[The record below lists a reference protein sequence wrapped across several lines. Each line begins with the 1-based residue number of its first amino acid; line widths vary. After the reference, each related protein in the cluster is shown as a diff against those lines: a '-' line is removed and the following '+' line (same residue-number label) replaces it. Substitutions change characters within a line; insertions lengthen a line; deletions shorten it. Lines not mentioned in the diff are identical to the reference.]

1 MTDLEFKESEK
12 GMFGISTDGKGDGN
26 QSKGEVG
33 DRRLAKGIR
42 RTNITNNGK
51 NLKNIVHCKGR
62 LTFEDCINQ
71 ANKSRVEDRV
81 RDSHEP
87 DGPQGIMS
95 VGDPQVLIDTQGT
108 KGMPIKYLKDFK
120 ATRKKRK
127 QKTKVQPK
135 DRSQRQILEYYEIK
149 PKCNGNNDIITGSDI
164 ESSSRDHE
172 SQEN

>member
-1 MTDLEFKESEK
+1 MFSSGVPACSNVNADASGAQKSNNVDAAVNADASPVMRSVKRVLNISPLTPVGLTRKQLFRENLHEITYNEDIEMTDLEFKESEK

-71 ANKSRVEDRV
+71 ANKARVEDRV

-95 VGDPQVLIDTQGT
+95 LRT
-108 KGMPIKYLKDFK
+108 
-120 ATRKKRK
+120 
-127 QKTKVQPK
+127 
-135 DRSQRQILEYYEIK
+135 
-149 PKCNGNNDIITGSDI
+149 
-164 ESSSRDHE
+164 
-172 SQEN
+172 